1 MNIPVSRTL
10 AGSLFLAAA
19 IFLNGCGGEPD
30 TDKASQLSSPVLVFD
45 TSMGKISM
53 ELDMEKAP
61 ITAKN
66 FLQYAQDGFFDGT
79 IFHRVIPNFVIQG
92 GGFDV
97 QMQQKATRPPIQNEA
112 GNGLKNL
119 RGTISM
125 ARTADPHS
133 ASSQFFINLR
143 DNPSLDANSSSAG
156 YAVFGKIIKGMK
168 VVDKIA
174 EVQTG
179 GRSGHQNV
187 PLENVIV
194 NSVSIEA
201 E

>member
-1 MNIPVSRTL
+1 MNISVSRIL
-10 AGSLFLAAA
+10 AGSFLFAAA
-19 IFLNGCGGEPD
+19 ILLNGCGGDPE
-30 TDKASQLSSPVLVFD
+30 QEEVSSPVLVFD
-45 TSMGKISM
+45 TSMGEISM
-53 ELDMEKAP
+53 ELDMGKAP

-66 FLQYAQDGFFDGT
+66 FLKYAQDGFFDGT

-92 GGFDV
+92 GGFNAE
-97 QMQQKATRPPIQNEA
+97 MQQKETRSPIRNEA

-143 DNPSLDANSSSAG
+143 DNPNLDANSSNAG
-156 YAVFGKIIKGMK
+156 YAVFGKIVKGMQ

-174 EVQTG
+174 GVRTSN
-179 GRSGHQNV
+179 RDGHQNV
-187 PLENVIV
+187 PVENVIV
-194 NSVSIEA
+194 NSVSIEN